1 MKSISQPLEV
11 LIADDDELIVEMV
24 TVLVEGMGCLV
35 QSAPDGLAALT
46 MLREGRFDVLISDWQ
61 MPGLD
66 GIGLVRAARR
76 DSREDHLHIIMMT
89 TRAAERTM
97 RGGLDVEVDDFLFK
111 PIDPVHLELGI
122 ASARR
127 IVALQRRLARR
138 NRHLAAASARVRDL
152 YRQISRDLMAAA
164 ATQRGLLPAMQLAGP
179 VRHAWLFMPSLGI
192 GGDTLDMRPLPDGQ
206 RFFFHIDVS
215 GHGIPAAL
223 RSFSLHNRLSP
234 SPATHAQ
241 DIPALVGQLNVEA
254 QDDPEGAYFTMVCG
268 LVSSDGQAVDL
279 VRAGH
284 PMPILLRDGAARF
297 IAEGDLPV
305 GLLPNMAYN
314 PIHVELSPGDRL
326 FIYSDGVT
334 DCASPDGEAFGEARL
349 ADFLVGHARLDLPSI
364 TERLERTL
372 RDFRGVHGFE
382 DDISMLVIEC
392 APAIERAPGE

>member
-1 MKSISQPLEV
+1 MKSLSQPLEV

-24 TVLVEGMGCLV
+24 TMLVEGMGCQV
-35 QSAPDGLAALT
+35 RSAPDGLAALA

-76 DSREDHLHIIMMT
+76 EPREEHLHIIMMT

-111 PIDPVHLELGI
+111 PIDPIHLELGI

-138 NRHLAAASARVRDL
+138 NRHLAAASAKVREL
-152 YRQISRDLMAAA
+152 YRQVSRDLKAAA
-164 ATQRGLLPAMQLAGP
+164 ATQRGLLPAVRLVGP
-179 VRHAWLFMPSLGI
+179 VRHAWLFIPSLGI
-192 GGDTLDMRPLPDGQ
+192 GGDTLDLRLLPDGQ

-234 SPATHAQ
+234 TPAARAE
-241 DIPALVGQLNVEA
+241 DIHVLVGQLNAEA

-268 LVSSDGQAVDL
+268 VVAPDGHAVDL

-284 PMPILLRDGAARF
+284 PKPILLRDGAPRF
-297 IAEGDLPV
+297 IADGDLPV
-305 GLLPNMAYN
+305 GLLPDLKYTQ
-314 PIHVELSPGDRL
+314 IHIELAPGDRL
-326 FIYSDGVT
+326 VIYSDGVT
-334 DCASPDGEAFGEARL
+334 DCANPGGEDFGEDRL
-349 ADFLVGHARLDLPSI
+349 ADFLAVHAGQALPSI
-364 TERLERTL
+364 IESLERTL
-372 RDFRGVHGFE
+372 REFRGVHGFE
-382 DDISMLVIEC
+382 DDISMLM
-392 APAIERAPGE
+392 IERAPREDE